1 MSPRSETLI
10 DAKLIMRD
18 GLARISPECE
28 LDKNGY
34 AQVWQQNLLPGID
47 PNRIKADLGEKKGS
61 ELDKKFKA
69 AHSSAALAV
78 NSFAHFTRPAAILP
92 IPGFANLQF
101 DGFEVLFP
109 TGLIGR
115 TPPHLDASAHNE
127 STVVAIESKCLE
139 YFTPKV
145 VEFAPAYVTEIVDD
159 RREGPWFAEMMRLRE
174 QPRAYQYLDAAQLI
188 KHGFGVAW
196 TAKLPA
202 TLLYVYWEPDD
213 AQRHS
218 MFAEHRAEIAA
229 FSQRVAGGRPSFAS
243 ISYPELWTYW
253 AATGDEAVREHV
265 GVLRARYGGELGSY
279 EGYSRVDGRKTDEG
293 FWGDLD

>member
-1 MSPRSETLI
+1 MDGRSERSL
-10 DAKLIMRD
+10 DAKLIMND
-18 GLARISPECE
+18 GLMRTSPSCE

-34 AQVWQQNLLPGID
+34 APEWQQNLLPGID
-47 PNRIKADLGEKKGS
+47 PDRIKADLAGKKGS

-69 AHSSAALAV
+69 AHSSSALAV
-78 NSFAHFTRPAAILP
+78 NSFAFFAGTGRTLP
-92 IPGFANLQF
+92 IPGFDELQF

-109 TGLIGR
+109 TGLNR
-115 TPPHLDASAHNE
+115 TPPHLDAAAHNDAQL
-127 STVVAIESKCLE
+127 VAIESKCLE
-139 YFTPKV
+139 YFKPKV
-145 VEFAPAYVTEIVDD
+145 AEFADDYFNKIVDE
-159 RREGPWFAEMMRLRE
+159 RRDGPWFAEMLRLRE

-213 AQRHS
+213 ARRHN

-243 ISYPELWTYW
+243 ISYPELWSHW
-253 AATGDEAVREHV
+253 AATGDEVLREHV